1 MFVDEWRVV
10 VLYSQTKKMSL
21 VAVITRYL
29 CFGNLLLLGLE
40 EEVSVCYTKS
50 KEVEAISPF

>member
-10 VLYSQTKKMSL
+10 VFYSQTKMSL